1 MKKSILI
8 TALICIACFVGQS
21 QSIDSRNWK
30 AHLPAP
36 INDTVTLHLNSDSS
50 FIANSDGQV
59 VIRMSCM
66 IVGNTLTLVNQD
78 PGEHGCPDQKG
89 TYAIN
94 YKGKDFTLSLI
105 SDPCE
110 GRSHA
115 LAGVIWTESSK
126 NEQPK
131 SRSY

>member
-8 TALICIACFVGQS
+8 TALICLASLASQS
-21 QSIDSRNWK
+21 QSIDSKNWK

-78 PGEHGCPDQKG
+78 PGEHGCPNQKG
-89 TYAIN
+89 TYTIN
-94 YKGKDFTLSLI
+94 YKGKDFTLSVV

-110 GRSHA
+110 GRAHA
-115 LAGVIWTESSK
+115 LTGVTWTESAK
-126 NEQPK
+126 GEPA
-131 SRSY
+131 RSY